1 MKPIR
6 SCVKCV
12 KFLSKPQWSAKP
24 FRMALLTLTVVVSVC
39 TLRGKHIEAQDHGA
53 HPAKAAT
60 DTLLPEDQ
68 RKIAPGFSL
77 TGADGRNLNLADYRG
92 KVVLLDFWAT
102 WCGGCKLEIPWYM
115 EFDQKYRSQG
125 LAVIGV
131 SMDEDGWKA
140 VRPFLAQE
148 RDPETGGKTAMKYP
162 VVIGNDTLAKEY
174 NLTSMPM
181 TLLIDRKG
189 KIALSHTGVVNKA
202 DFEGH
207 ILQLLR

>member
-6 SCVKCV
+6 SSVT
-12 KFLSKPQWSAKP
+12 FLGKPQSNAKR
-24 FRMALLTLTVVVSVC
+24 FRMAVVALTVAASVC
-39 TLRGKHIEAQDHGA
+39 TLQVTRIEAKDHAA

-60 DTLLPEDQ
+60 DLLLPEDQ

-77 TGADGRNLNLADYRG
+77 TNADGKSLNLADYRG

-115 EFDQKYRSQG
+115 EFDKKYKGHG

-140 VRPFLAQE
+140 VRPFLARQ

-162 VVIGNDTLAKEY
+162 VVIGNETLVKEY
-174 NLTSMPM
+174 NMTSMPM

-189 KIALSHTGVVNKA
+189 RIALSHTGMVNKA

-207 ILQLLR
+207 ILELLR

>member
-6 SCVKCV
+6 SSVT
-12 KFLSKPQWSAKP
+12 FLSKPQSTAKP
-24 FRMALLTLTVVVSVC
+24 FRMAVVALTVAAGVC
-39 TLRGKHIEAQDHGA
+39 TLQGIHIAAQDHA
-53 HPAKAAT
+53 AAAKAAT
-60 DTLLPEDQ
+60 DTLVPEGQ
-68 RKIAPGFSL
+68 RKTAPGFSL
-77 TGADGRNLNLADYRG
+77 TNADGKSLNLADYRG

-115 EFDQKYRSQG
+115 EFDEKYKGHG

-140 VRPFLAQE
+140 VRPFLARE

-162 VVIGNDTLAKEY
+162 VVIGNDGLAKEY
-174 NLTSMPM
+174 NMTSMPM

-189 KIALSHTGVVNKA
+189 RIALSHTGVVNKA

-207 ILQLLR
+207 IQQLLH